1 LEGYGYRRINSY
13 MNRRQYLAGTG
24 VALAST
30 LAGCGE
36 TDDERPSAE
45 DDPDAAPDE
54 EASTSDADGTN
65 GEGDGDTTEDSDENG
80 ETNGDDDAEG
90 TDEEEDGE
98 AGDSDDDSGDDEQN
112 GEDGDGDDEQN
123 GEGGDGDDDEQN
135 GEDGDDDTPVEFSFS
150 DTDGSV
156 GDDLTI
162 TGSIHTAT
170 GGSHT
175 IGGYETV
182 ITYDPD
188 RVTVTSVEST
198 PFQLT
203 VNDQNG
209 TINTVGTTPE
219 GSETPVSD
227 AIEIQFTAETAG
239 EMTVAFEEA
248 VSSVIDVDGTDL
260 EVRYH
265 SGTVSI
271 AE

>member
-1 LEGYGYRRINSY
+1 

-90 TDEEEDGE
+90 TDEEEDVE

-112 GEDGDGDDEQN
+112 GEGGDGDDEQN
-123 GEGGDGDDDEQN
+123 GEDGDSDDEQNDDGGDGDGDEEN

-150 DTDGSV
+150 DTNGSV
-156 GDDLTI
+156 GDELTI

-175 IGGYETV
+175 IGGYEAV

-188 RVTVTSVEST
+188 IVTVTSVEST
-198 PFQLT
+198 PFQLA

-248 VSSVIDVDGTDL
+248 ASSVIDVDGTDI

>member
-1 LEGYGYRRINSY
+1 

-90 TDEEEDGE
+90 TDEEEDVE
-98 AGDSDDDSGDDEQN
+98 AGDS
-112 GEDGDGDDEQN
+112 DDEQN
-123 GEGGDGDDDEQN
+123 GEGGDGDDEQNGEDGDSDDEQNDDGGDGDGDEEN

-150 DTDGSV
+150 DTNGSV
-156 GDDLTI
+156 GDELTI

-175 IGGYETV
+175 IGGYEAV

-188 RVTVTSVEST
+188 IVTVTSVEST
-198 PFQLT
+198 PFQLA

-248 VSSVIDVDGTDL
+248 ASSVIDVDGTDI